1 MCAIGVATMWL
12 RNKVLLTIG
21 ITLAFAGCQAP
32 DYVGSIGIFEKSG
45 AREYRTAV
53 VMPVGQQ
60 APPPYGYIGF
70 CIRNPDECAGG
81 TDMPQDMVLTPARW
95 DELAEVNDWV
105 NRTVPQVDDQTL
117 YDRVEWWAVAD
128 ERGGDCEDLALLK
141 RKLLI
146 ERGWSPDQLLMA
158 VVREWNGDGH
168 AVLLVRTDRGEFVL
182 DNKNGMIV
190 AWNDT
195 PYQWIKRQSRE
206 RPFIWVNLDR
216 QTFRDIAQND
226 FPPLGEP
233 APFLAALE
241 KNMPAELR
249 PGIAEGQTASREP
262 LKEEPTAVLAF
273 N

>member
-1 MCAIGVATMWL
+1 MWL
-12 RNKVLLTIG
+12 RKLALLTTG
-21 ITLAFAGCQAP
+21 LLLAVAGCQAP
-32 DYVGSIGIFEKSG
+32 DRVGSIGFTQDGGI
-45 AREYRTAV
+45 RDYRVAAA
-53 VMPVGQQ
+53 MPVGQQ
-60 APPPYGYIGF
+60 SPPPYGYIGF

-81 TDMPQDMVLTPARW
+81 TDEPADMVLTPARW
-95 DELAEVNDWV
+95 AELAEVNDWV
-105 NRTVPQVDDQTL
+105 NRAIPQVDDMTL
-117 YDRVEWWAVAD
+117 FQRAEWWAIAD

-141 RKLLI
+141 RKMLI

-182 DNKNGMIV
+182 DNKTWDI
-190 AWNDT
+190 ALWNDT

-216 QTFRDIAQND
+216 KTFREIAQND

-233 APFLAALE
+233 ASFLAALE
-241 KNMPAELR
+241 RNLPADLR
-249 PGIAEGQTASREP
+249 PGIAEGQTASREA
-262 LKEEPTAVLAF
+262 LKEEPTAALAF

>member
-1 MCAIGVATMWL
+1 MWL
-12 RNKVLLTIG
+12 RKLALLTTG
-21 ITLAFAGCQAP
+21 LMLAVAGCQAP
-32 DYVGSIGIFEKSG
+32 DRVGSIGFTLDGG
-45 AREYRTAV
+45 AREHRIAAA
-53 VMPVGQQ
+53 MPVGQQ
-60 APPPYGYIGF
+60 SPPPYGYIGF

-81 TDMPQDMVLTPARW
+81 TDEPADMALTPARW
-95 DELAEVNDWV
+95 TELAEVNDWV
-105 NRTVPQVDDQTL
+105 NRTVPQVDDIALFQ
-117 YDRVEWWAVAD
+117 RAEWWAVAD

-141 RKLLI
+141 RKMLI
-146 ERGWSPDQLLMA
+146 ERGWSPDQLLLA

-182 DNKNGMIV
+182 DNKTWDI
-190 AWNDT
+190 ALWSDT

-216 QTFRDIAQND
+216 KTFRQIAQNN

-241 KNMPAELR
+241 KNMPADLR
-249 PGIAEGQTASREP
+249 LGIAEGQTASREA
-262 LKEEPTAVLAF
+262 LKEEPTAALAF